1 MDSNDIINNHIE
13 MDERT
18 EFRWI
23 IGNIFF
29 TSMVVLLA
37 FVQMYIYY
45 NSGIKKMT
53 LCFSTFFIT
62 LFGLL
67 IITRNIPMSIL
78 TAIITAN
85 VIVNCGNVNEMDA
98 VVNETV
104 VNETVVNETVVN
116 ETVGNETAGN
126 ETVGNE
132 TVGNETVGNEILP
145 TKKDGE
151 KEEKEPLAEVEQK
164 KIKQNY
170 LTAGK
175 FKPYLTGKNNKM
187 AYPKGPAILKFQ

>member
-104 VNETVVNETVVN
+104 VNETV
-116 ETVGNETAGN
+116 GNETA
-126 ETVGNE
+126 GNE